1 MPLNIVVDANVVIKA
16 YIPETLSDGAES
28 LFIKVEK
35 TETSLSA
42 PDLIYPEIGNIL
54 WKRQKLK
61 DLTVSEIE
69 EISREILNLPLKIIP
84 SKSILQLAIDIGI
97 KYGITV
103 CDAVYVSVA
112 KIYETKLVTADEKFV
127 DKLSKTPLSK
137 NIEWLGEYMNY
148 GG

>member
-16 YIPETLSDGAES
+16 YIPETLSERAES
-28 LFIKVEK
+28 LFIKAEK

-61 DLTVSEIE
+61 ELTVSEIE

-103 CDAVYVSVA
+103 YDAVYVSVA
-112 KIYETKLVTADEKFV
+112 KIYETKLVTADERLV

-148 GG
+148 GR